1 MKDLARTEIDVF
13 LWTRGF
19 ILPRC
24 AVADQKVKQER
35 KVLNVLCEND
45 VDRSVFFV
53 LLGMVREIFLAKKM
67 LIEGTEKQAS
77 DMWECIFNNLLHF
90 KLMF

>member
-1 MKDLARTEIDVF
+1 M
-13 LWTRGF
+13 
-19 ILPRC
+19 
-24 AVADQKVKQER
+24 ADQKVKQER
-35 KVLNVLCEND
+35 KVLNVLCQND

-77 DMWECIFNNLLHF
+77 DM
-90 KLMF
+90 